1 MGSPRPTQPRRPS
14 DPDEV
19 PSLFA
24 ALSRHVGPGRTRA
37 ARQMNLEVVMGILG
51 FFSIMALISLV
62 AAEVS
67 GGSAVFESVVTIGF
81 LGLTWMTYRSWR
93 RGGGWSSE
101 MPH

>member
-1 MGSPRPTQPRRPS
+1 MASTQPRRPT

-24 ALSRHVGPGRTRA
+24 ALVRNLGPGRSRA
-37 ARQMNLEVVMGILG
+37 ARQMNLEVILGILG

-62 AAEVS
+62 AAELR
-67 GGSAVFESVVTIGF
+67 GGGALFESLVTIGF

-101 MPH
+101 LPH